1 MTRLHIKRGIACL
14 LLATFAQ
21 AQSPDTRQPVGT
33 DQLVAARK
41 SNFLRE
47 LDSSLEAVVAK
58 VSPAV
63 VQIVV
68 TGYGPL
74 EDHGH
79 TNTAVIVRE
88 HAIGSG
94 VIVDPDENIMTNPPG

>member
-1 MTRLHIKRGIACL
+1 MTRLHIQRGISCL
-14 LLATFAQ
+14 LIAALAE
-21 AQSPDTRQPVGT
+21 AQSRDTRQPLT
-33 DQLVAARK
+33 PDKPVAARS

-47 LDSSLEAVVAK
+47 LHSSLEAVVAK

-79 TNTAVIVRE
+79 TDTAVIVRE

-94 VIVDPDENIMTNPPG
+94 IIVDP